1 VYASPLAASN
11 RFLSSLASKAL
22 DLGVLVFDLGVL
34 VFGAIVF
41 LIYIEVFVCIFS
53 FQVWELRVK

>member
-22 DLGVLVFDLGVL
+22 DLGVLVFDFGVLVFDLGVL

-41 LIYIEVFVCIFS
+41 LIYKEVFV
-53 FQVWELRVK
+53 